1 MTASSET
8 NSIHALRECIKL
20 LANVLTIEDKR
31 NASASKKLVG
41 LKKRC
46 ITAINLLSAN
56 SSLWTSIVTYFVPSF
71 SQHWI
76 TENSFCDIDAETGA
90 LVCAGLEAINR
101 VISLPAH
108 AVSVASSGIAASLSG
123 MITTASDGTDPKLE
137 QSAIQIL
144 HTLLSHSCQGT
155 GKDKIE
161 AGLVDVYA
169 LDASCSILSRDPE
182 SDMTTAISNAKLGLE
197 IIQMTLSGLW
207 QLEHS
212 QLQQSPRVIAFVETI
227 LANPEFVKRICSTL
241 LCDDFMD
248 SKKASRGDNF
258 TAVKNLY
265 GSPILLF
272 EGRCGSFARSVDA
285 TLHFLFWV
293 AFYSSLVHSQNS
305 EVLWDTLMLQDD
317 DTPDECQRCMT
328 MIAAT
333 ANFLNL
339 LTNEDHGVCFPPDRS
354 NHEMYRAVA
363 LPIVR
368 ERLLYVLS
376 TGTSGYLAA
385 CDRDDESLGS
395 LHNLLEYYGVP
406 QMCLGLTTKPDLLE
420 SAYQA
425 LETSLNGFPEV
436 LMHSLVSDKTSLEAL
451 FHLLGS
457 SNQSQKG
464 KMNVFAAAV
473 MSSAG
478 NLGALGDAVSRFG
491 LRSIAVASLSAA
503 CLMED
508 QQSEVCLLAEDM
520 TEEGSSL
527 SMLCLHGLVDVLS
540 AEQSSKGE
548 KKLVLSPSEARAIS
562 SSLGKKLSAMVLER
576 FLHKAEQERHCI
588 DEPGQEEVKKFPE
601 VTMLCALAS
610 SKEALSFLVASGGLE
625 ALSLVAAEGV
635 IEAINALQE
644 VRQSVYYAHFLSEC
658 QVAVH

>member
-31 NASASKKLVG
+31 NASASKKLAA

-46 ITAINLLSAN
+46 ITAINLLSTN

-76 TENSFCDIDAETGA
+76 TENSFCDIDGETSE

-108 AVSVASSGIAASLSG
+108 AVSVASSGIAASLSS
-123 MITTASDGTDPKLE
+123 MITTSSDGTNPKLE

-144 HTLLSHSCQGT
+144 HTLLTHSCQGT

-161 AGLVDVYA
+161 AGIVDVYA
-169 LDASCSILSRDPE
+169 LDASCSILSRDPD

-207 QLEHS
+207 QVEHS
-212 QLQQSPRVIAFVETI
+212 QLHQSPRIIAFVETV

-241 LCDDFMD
+241 LCDDFMN
-248 SKKASRGDNF
+248 SNKSSGGEHF
-258 TAVKNLY
+258 TSVKNLY

-272 EGRCGSFARSVDA
+272 EGRCGSFARSVDV

-293 AFYSSLVHSQNS
+293 AFYSSLVQSQNS
-305 EVLWDTLMLQDD
+305 EVLWDTLMMQDE

-328 MIAAT
+328 MIAAS

-339 LTNEDHGVCFPPDRS
+339 LSNEEHSVCMPPDRS
-354 NHEMYRAVA
+354 NHEMYRVVA
-363 LPIVR
+363 LPVVR
-368 ERLLYVLS
+368 ERLLYVLT

-385 CDRDDESLGS
+385 CDRDDDSLS
-395 LHNLLEYYGVP
+395 SFHNLLKHNCVP
-406 QMCLGLTTKPDLLE
+406 QMCLGLTTNPVLLE

-436 LMHSLVSDKTSLEAL
+436 LMSSLVSEKTSLEAL

-457 SNQSQKG
+457 SDQSQKG

-478 NLGALGDAVSRFG
+478 NLGILGDAVTRFG

-540 AEQSSKGE
+540 VEQNTKGE
-548 KKLVLSPSEARAIS
+548 KKLVVSPSEARAIA

-588 DEPGQEEVKKFPE
+588 NESGHQQVKNFPE
-601 VTMLCALAS
+601 VTMLCALAA

-635 IEAINALQE
+635 IEAIAALQE
-644 VRQSVYYAHFLSEC
+644 VKRTISICFPRVFLC
-658 QVAVH
+658 F